1 MACVSLIFARKSIRH
16 FAPATSSIRNPC
28 RNTSR
33 CKEMCYNRS
42 NFHAVRLI
50 RTSNTALDSV
60 TVSGGSETRSD
71 SQPQYSEKVT
81 TVFDKMKMLDS
92 IEVNLL
98 AELVREKIGFDIDPN
113 EFGATKGSSS
123 GGGAASVKEVKE
135 EKVLFDLKLTAF
147 DAKSK
152 IKVIKEVRA
161 ITSAGLKEAKD
172 MVEGAPKVLKKDM
185 KKEEAEELKAKLE
198 AVGATVEI
206 V

>member
-1 MACVSLIFARKSIRH
+1 
-16 FAPATSSIRNPC
+16 
-28 RNTSR
+28 
-33 CKEMCYNRS
+33 
-42 NFHAVRLI
+42 VRLI